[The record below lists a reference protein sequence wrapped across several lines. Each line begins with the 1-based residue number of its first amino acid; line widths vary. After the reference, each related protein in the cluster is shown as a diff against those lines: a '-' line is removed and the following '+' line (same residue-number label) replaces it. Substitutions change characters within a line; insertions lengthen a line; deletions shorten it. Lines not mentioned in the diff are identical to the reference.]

1 MRKPLIA
8 GNWKMNKTGKEAVG
22 LIEEL
27 KKRLSGNNVD
37 VAVCPPFTALRDAAD
52 ALANTA
58 VKLGAQNVFYEDAGA
73 FTGEISAAMLKG
85 LGVEMVILG
94 HSERRAV
101 FGETDA
107 VINKKVIKVIKSG
120 MVPILCVG
128 ETLDQREQGRT
139 EEVIERQVANDLSG
153 LTKEE
158 IGGVVIAYEP
168 VWAIGTGKSATAEE
182 ADRVIG
188 YIRGILKRLAD
199 EGHAD
204 AVRILYGGSVKSA
217 NAASLMEKPN
227 IDGALVGGASLKAD
241 EFLDIIKQTMGKEK
255 S

>member
-27 KKRLSGNNVD
+27 KKGLSGNDVD
-37 VAVCPPFTALRDAAD
+37 IAVCPPFTALRDAAD
-52 ALANTA
+52 ALKNTD

-73 FTGEISAAMLKG
+73 FTGEISAAMLRD

-94 HSERRAV
+94 HSERRGI
-101 FGETDA
+101 FGETDQ
-107 VINKKVIKVIKSG
+107 VINKKIKKVLKSG

-128 ETLDQREQGRT
+128 ETLEQRERGRT
-139 EEVIERQVANDLSG
+139 EEVVQRQVTNGLSG

-158 IGGVVIAYEP
+158 IGSVVIAYEP

-188 YIRGILKRLAD
+188 YIRGILKGLAD
-199 EGHAD
+199 EGCAD
-204 AVRILYGGSVKSA
+204 EIRILYGGSVKSG
-217 NAASLMEKPN
+217 NAASLMGRPN

-241 EFLDIIKQTMGKEK
+241 EFLGIIKHTMGREK

>member
-1 MRKPLIA
+1 VRKPLIA

-27 KKRLSGNNVD
+27 KKGLSGNDVD
-37 VAVCPPFTALRDAAD
+37 IAVCPPFTALRDAAD
-52 ALANTA
+52 ALKNTD

-73 FTGEISAAMLKG
+73 FTGEISAAMLRD

-94 HSERRAV
+94 HSERRGI
-101 FGETDA
+101 FGETDQ
-107 VINKKVIKVIKSG
+107 VINKKIKKVLKSG

-128 ETLDQREQGRT
+128 ETLEQRERGRT
-139 EEVIERQVANDLSG
+139 EEVVQRQVTNGLSG

-158 IGGVVIAYEP
+158 IGSVVIAYEP

-188 YIRGILKRLAD
+188 YIRGILKGLAD
-199 EGHAD
+199 EGCAD
-204 AVRILYGGSVKSA
+204 EIRILYGGSVKSG
-217 NAASLMEKPN
+217 NAASLMGRPN

-241 EFLDIIKQTMGKEK
+241 EFLGIIKHTMGREK